1 MRDISDNDGETLRQE
16 NPKPKSRE
24 VGKTPMGNLILV
36 EQ

>member
-1 MRDISDNDGETLRQE
+1 MRDINDNDGETLRQE
-16 NPKPKSRE
+16 NPKPKNGE